1 MNITAITAIKASIDL
16 LPGWMQWVM
25 FFFGGAGFIWAF
37 LEKFGTQIRSFF
49 AIKNEIKSGDL
60 QNETD
65 EIEVFKLWKKTLS
78 VEMSDLMTK
87 YNNLREKV
95 EVDHKTISA
104 QMKKDRLI
112 IGTQSKYIMYT
123 VKLLTTNNIPHRQYE
138 HQGNKNLSA

>member
-1 MNITAITAIKASIDL
+1 
-16 LPGWMQWVM
+16 MQWVM

-60 QNETD
+60 QNESD

-95 EVDHKTISA
+95 EVDHKKIST

-112 IGTQSKYIMYT
+112 IGAQSQYIMYT
-123 VKLLTTNNIPHRQYE
+123 VKLLTTNNIPYRPYE
-138 HQGNKNLSA
+138 HQDS